1 MEQGMKKAGRYSM
14 NDPKTLRL
22 TQTVTASG

>member
-1 MEQGMKKAGRYSM
+1 MKKAGRYSM